1 MIETINKLVRTGRQM
16 LHEIGR
22 EPTPEELAEKLQMP
36 LEKVR
41 KVMKIA
47 KEPISLETPI
57 GDEEDS
63 QLGDF
68 IEDKNAI
75 LPLDSAIQ
83 ENLKETTTRVLA
95 SLTPREERVLRMRFG
110 IGMNTD
116 HTLEEVGQQFSVTRE
131 RIRQIEAKA
140 LRKLKHPSRSRKL
153 RSFLDQ
159 YRVSSVAR
167 SVGIFVAVVLAIVYA
182 RDWWR
187 TIPEDS
193 LVKHAF
199 LLIAILFLGFGT
211 GMNSVNVGGPFIY
224 TALVGQGSES
234 RFVVARAD
242 GFSDRKCR
250 NKIKLKDMPFVYD
263 ELCGLPKDFRDSLR
277 PGQTLI
283 VSGRGTLAGTF
294 ISSARVE
301 EQ

>member
-1 MIETINKLVRTGRQM
+1 MAAGFSIEPNLYVRRLCGVALVIM
-16 LHEIGR
+16 LVG
-22 EPTPEELAEKLQMP
+22 
-36 LEKVR
+36 V
-41 KVMKIA
+41 
-47 KEPISLETPI
+47 
-57 GDEEDS
+57 
-63 QLGDF
+63 
-68 IEDKNAI
+68 
-75 LPLDSAIQ
+75 LPLFG
-83 ENLKETTTRVLA
+83 
-95 SLTPREERVLRMRFG
+95 RMAGFQFLP
-110 IGMNTD
+110 T
-116 HTLEEVGQQFSVTRE
+116 EVW
-131 RIRQIEAKA
+131 IR
-140 LRKLKHPSRSRKL
+140 
-153 RSFLDQ
+153 
-159 YRVSSVAR
+159 RVSSVAR